1 MPRACTRAWAGL
13 LLVAGVLAAPAQA
26 ACAWQAWER
35 FARDYISEDGR
46 VIDRGSPQQ
55 ITTSEGQ
62 SYALFFALVANDRAR
77 FDRLLRWT
85 ENNLARGDLT
95 SALPAWLW
103 GRRDDGGWGVLDDNP
118 ASDSDLWIAWTLGE
132 AGRLWRHRH
141 HRVLGAVLGNR
152 ILAEETAD
160 IPGLGRSLLPA
171 PVGFVKPEGW
181 RLNPSY
187 VPLQLLRGLQAQNPE
202 AGWDRLLEPSRRL
215 IVEPAV
221 KGYAPEWVVWTRQ
234 GAFAADP
241 ETRGEGSYNAIRVYL
256 WAGMLAPEEP
266 LRAPLLQALR
276 PMAERVAA
284 EGAPPE
290 RIDTASGAAPH
301 AGPFGFSAA
310 LLPFLEAS
318 GLPQAAAAQSAR
330 AAALAAKDSGPAYY
344 SEVLSLFG
352 RGWQERRYRFD
363 REGRLVPD
371 WSRACAATA

>member
-1 MPRACTRAWAGL
+1 MTRVWAGL
-13 LLVAGVLAAPAQA
+13 LLAGALVAPAVQA
-26 ACAWQAWER
+26 ACTWPAWER
-35 FARDYISEDGR
+35 FAREYISEDGR
-46 VIDRGSPQQ
+46 VIDLGSERQ

-77 FDRLLRWT
+77 FERLLRWT
-85 ENNLARGDLT
+85 ENNLARGDFT
-95 SALPAWLW
+95 AALPAWLW
-103 GRRDDGGWGVLDDNP
+103 GRRDDGSWGVLDANP

-132 AGRLWRHRH
+132 AGRLWRQRH
-141 HRVLGAVLGNR
+141 YGVLGAVLGNR

-202 AGWDRLLEPSRRL
+202 AGWESLLEPSRRL
-215 IVEPAV
+215 ITETAP
-221 KGYAPEWVVWTRQ
+221 KGYAPEWVLWTRQ
-234 GAFAADP
+234 GGFAADP
-241 ETRGEGSYNAIRVYL
+241 ETKGEGSYNAIRVYL

-266 LRAPLLQALR
+266 LRAPLLRALR

-284 EGAPPE
+284 EGQPPE
-290 RIDTASGAAPH
+290 RIDTASGIAPD
-301 AGPFGFSAA
+301 AGPYGFSAA
-310 LLPFLEAS
+310 LLPLLEAS
-318 GLPQAAAAQSAR
+318 DMPQAAALQSAR
-330 AAALAAKDSGPAYY
+330 AAALAAKASGPAYY

-363 REGRLVPD
+363 GNGRLVPD
-371 WSRACAATA
+371 WNRACAATA